1 MSQKVIRNYKVSDHP
16 TLSNFIEKNKLY
28 FPCCWLPFL
37 PKFIPLKSPSSI
49 KEISMEIISNNATLQ
64 KISKIINQLK
74 KDEAIQ
80 LMNLHGDTV
89 NKIRD
94 LMKDSGISSDQLQF
108 LLKTR
113 QIRKKRIDT
122 YTKKNNKKI
131 ETETENETNT

>member
-1 MSQKVIRNYKVSDHP
+1 
-16 TLSNFIEKNKLY
+16 
-28 FPCCWLPFL
+28 
-37 PKFIPLKSPSSI
+37 
-49 KEISMEIISNNATLQ
+49 MEIISNNATLQ

-80 LMNLHGDTV
+80 LMNLHGETV

-94 LMKDSGISSDQLQF
+94 LMKDSGISPDQLQF

-122 YTKKNNKKI
+122 NTKRNKKKM
-131 ETETENETNT
+131 ETETENTTNT

>member
-1 MSQKVIRNYKVSDHP
+1 
-16 TLSNFIEKNKLY
+16 
-28 FPCCWLPFL
+28 
-37 PKFIPLKSPSSI
+37 
-49 KEISMEIISNNATLQ
+49 MEIISNNATLQ

>member
-1 MSQKVIRNYKVSDHP
+1 
-16 TLSNFIEKNKLY
+16 
-28 FPCCWLPFL
+28 
-37 PKFIPLKSPSSI
+37 
-49 KEISMEIISNNATLQ
+49 MEIISNNATLQ

-113 QIRKKRIDT
+113 QTRKKQIDT
-122 YTKKNNKKI
+122 NTKRNKKKM
-131 ETETENETNT
+131 ETEAENTNNT